1 MANVKLTAK
10 MKKALNKIPSY
21 SELLAA
27 HDFGDCVEFIVNRWG
42 DTCTYRVYNDGSVCE
57 K

>member
-21 SELLAA
+21 SELLSAR
-27 HDFGDCVEFIVNRWG
+27 DFGDCFEFIVNRWG